1 MPSEKE
7 SEPRVVHAEFYAGSV
22 TAKHLPP
29 PAMAEFAFAGRS
41 NVGKSSL
48 LNALTQRIGLV
59 RTSRTPGCTRQINVF
74 IARLADGFEAHL
86 VDLPGYGFAARSK
99 AEKGEWGPM
108 IEGYLGTRITLRALC
123 ILVDVR
129 RGPEREELQLIEF
142 MRARVVQSSKPVEL
156 LLVATKIDKIPANE
170 RKPALAKLK
179 QKSELPVIGFSGET
193 GEGRKVV
200 WERLKGAA
208 L

>member
-1 MPSEKE
+1 MRSEKE

-22 TAKHLPP
+22 TAKQLPP
-29 PAMAEFAFAGRS
+29 PVMAEFAFAGRS

-48 LNALTQRIGLV
+48 LNALTQRNGLV

-74 IARLADGFEAHL
+74 IARLTDGFEAHL

-123 ILVDVR
+123 ILIDVR
-129 RGPEREELQLIEF
+129 RGPEKEELQLIEF
-142 MRARVVQSSKPVEL
+142 MRARVVQSPKPVEL

-193 GEGRKVV
+193 GEGRKVL
-200 WERLKGAA
+200 WDRLRGAA

>member
-1 MPSEKE
+1 MRSEKE
-7 SEPRVVHAEFYAGSV
+7 SEPRVVHAEFVAGSV
-22 TAKHLPP
+22 TAKQLPP
-29 PAMAEFAFAGRS
+29 PVMAEFAFAGRS

-48 LNALTQRIGLV
+48 LNALTQRLGLV

-74 IARLADGFEAHL
+74 VARLNDGFEAHL

-108 IEGYLGTRITLRALC
+108 IEGYLGTRMMLRALC

-129 RGPEREELQLIEF
+129 RGPEKEELQLIDF
-142 MRARVVQSSKPVEL
+142 MRTRRVQSAKPVEL
-156 LLVATKIDKIPANE
+156 FIVATKIDKIPANE

-179 QKSELPVIGFSGET
+179 QKIDLPVLGFSGET
-193 GEGRKVV
+193 GEGRKVL
-200 WERLKGAA
+200 WERLKSAA